1 MVLTDHVSLPSD
13 EQLTVT
19 EINLSTSALR
29 AGAFH
34 VGKVCEHENNEFVLC
49 RQELDD
55 PRGCLAEGKVVTNCA
70 LNFFRNVKRTCADEF
85 TQYANCLDKS
95 SGNFDFTRCRKTQA
109 VYDKCVKDN
118 LNIDR
123 PEYGYFCRPK
133 IHKTNRKKPEEEPIA
148 VYPDATPGLP
158 DDYPRYPAKY
168 GSRFHTIN

>member
-1 MVLTDHVSLPSD
+1 MKNKQFFGKRSLK
-13 EQLTVT
+13 
-19 EINLSTSALR
+19 I
-29 AGAFH
+29 
-34 VGKVCEHENNEFVLC
+34 
-49 RQELDD
+49 
-55 PRGCLAEGKVVTNCA
+55 
-70 LNFFRNVKRTCADEF
+70 FFIF
-85 TQYANCLDKS
+85 S
-95 SGNFDFTRCRKTQA
+95 CRKTQA